1 MQLKVEISADAD
13 AEVAGTTSKHLF
25 VKETTGTIAQH
36 TVKQTKVAR
45 HVEGLFASGVLFLM
59 WLSRRDGTMS
69 TLTPD
74 TKTWPRF
81 AFLLLAAAEAGTS
94 WTDTLAIFAV

>member
-13 AEVAGTTSKHLF
+13 ADVACTTSKQLF
-25 VKETTGTIAQH
+25 VKETAGTIAQH

-45 HVEGLFASGVLFLM
+45 HVEGLFASGVLFLT

-94 WTDTLAIFAV
+94 WTDTF